1 VRQLLSLCA
10 AALLSTTLLHAEERR
25 VIAIGSSITE
35 IIYALGQEDQLVGRD
50 RTSTYP
56 AEAID
61 LPDVGYRRALSPE
74 GVLSVAPDLILALDG
89 SGPPDAI
96 SVLQEAGVEYVT
108 IGDEFSRDGI
118 VKKIRAVGVALG
130 VEAEA
135 EKLAAKAAQQL
146 DQAQESASVAAG
158 TDPLSVLFIL
168 SAQDGEITVGG
179 AGTQADSII
188 RMAGGENAAASVSGF
203 KTMTPEA
210 LAVTAPDVILMME
223 RQGNHATPD
232 EDLFALP
239 AIQLTPAGQNKA
251 LIRMQGAY
259 LLGFGP
265 RTANAIS
272 DLSDA
277 LQHAGGS

>member
-1 VRQLLSLCA
+1 MQRLLSLCA
-10 AALLSTTLLHAEERR
+10 AAFLSATALQAEEKR

-35 IIYALGQEDQLVGRD
+35 IIYALGQEDRLVGRD
-50 RTSTYP
+50 RSSTYP

-74 GVLSVAPDLILALDG
+74 GVLSVAPDLILALEG

-96 SVLQEAGVEYVT
+96 SVLEEAGVEFVT
-108 IGDEFSRDGI
+108 IDDEFSRDGI
-118 VKKIRAVGVALG
+118 VEKIRAVGAALG
-130 VEAEA
+130 VEAKA
-135 EKLAAKAAQQL
+135 EELAASAAQQL
-146 DQAQESASVAAG
+146 DQAQESASAAAG

-179 AGTQADSII
+179 ADTQADSII
-188 RMAGGENAAASVSGF
+188 RMAGGENAAAGVEGF

-223 RQGNHATPD
+223 RRGNHATPD
-232 EDLFALP
+232 EELLALP
-239 AIQLTPAGQNKA
+239 AIQLTPAGQTKA
-251 LIRMQGAY
+251 LIRMPGAY

-265 RTANAIS
+265 RTADAIS
-272 DLSDA
+272 DLSAA
-277 LQHAGGS
+277 LQRANGS